1 MPFYF
6 LSIVRVEVV
15 LSQTFTIAGRIIQ
28 QLIRDRRTMALIV
41 VVPLVVMTLIGLSF
55 PESNVLDYIAP
66 ALLATLALFF
76 SFLLTGISFLRE
88 RSQGTMERLMAS
100 PVSRLDIVVGYL
112 FGFFMFALTQTLI
125 ILLFTIYVLDV
136 HYYGDLWQ
144 IFVFQVVI
152 IAGAVNL
159 GIFIST
165 FARSEFQM
173 VQFIPLIIIPQVF
186 LCGVIW
192 PVEQMPDYLQWLSKI
207 MPLTYAVDGLRDI
220 MLAGKD
226 LLDVWVELA
235 VLIGFA
241 VITSILAALTLRRG
255 AAG

>member
-1 MPFYF
+1 MSNRA
-6 LSIVRVEVV
+6 L
-15 LSQTFTIAGRIIQ
+15 TIAGRIIQ
-28 QLIRDRRTMALIV
+28 QLVRDRRTLGLIL

-55 PESNVLDYIAP
+55 PQSNVLDYIAP

-88 RSQGTMERLMAS
+88 RSQGTLERLMAS
-100 PVSRLDIVVGYL
+100 PVSRSDIVVGYL
-112 FGFFMFALTQTLI
+112 LGFFVFALTQSLI

-136 HYYGDLWQ
+136 HYTGDLWQ
-144 IFVFQVVI
+144 IFIFQIVV

-159 GIFIST
+159 GIFTST
-165 FARSEFQM
+165 FARNEFQM

-207 MPLTYAVDGLRDI
+207 LPLTYAVEGLTDI
-220 MLAGKD
+220 MIAGKNLLEVSFD
-226 LLDVWVELA
+226 LS
-235 VLIGFA
+235 VLVGFA
-241 VITSILAALTLRRG
+241 LIISVITAITLRRG
-255 AAG
+255 SAS

>member
-15 LSQTFTIAGRIIQ
+15 LSQTFTIAVRIIH

-112 FGFFMFALTQTLI
+112 FGFFIFALTQTLI

-152 IAGAVNL
+152 ITGAVNL

-220 MLAGKD
+220 MLAGKN
-226 LLDVWVELA
+226 LLDVWVELV

-241 VITSILAALTLRRG
+241 IITSILAALTLRRG